1 MKKTLLIGLIVAV
14 GLIFL
19 FNNSVSAQNVTI
31 EDLQKQIRAL
41 QEQIAALQNRLK
53 LQQSTVQTLTT
64 PSPTFGQN
72 IADFNKNLY
81 FGLRQNAD
89 VMDIQEFLT
98 DQGYYAGPITG
109 NFGLLTLQAVRKFQ
123 QTQGINPT
131 GYWGP
136 LTRASAN
143 QIMRKIVG
151 IICKSEESCPGDVLP
166 SYNLKIT
173 SDSLTGDSTLPGIV
187 GTYFVVNFKVSGG
200 SGNYEITPQ
209 NDNLPGLSFTRTY
222 CPSGLVCAQVISPDT
237 ITLYGTPV
245 KAGVYDVVIVARD
258 SYKCTTNVCPMAT
271 SPAYYPNSYGKAR
284 FSVII
289 KDKTLASQPPVISGV
304 SGPTQLKT
312 GEVGI
317 WTVNASNPQGG
328 NLSYR
333 VVWGDEITAKE
344 GTAVAP
350 QAVPFIQTANFS
362 HVYQY
367 PSVFSPIFYVVND
380 RGQEAKTSISV
391 NVIGTGTQPS
401 ITVTSPNGGESFKN
415 GGYVYITWVNN
426 SLASNQGVQLQLWDE
441 TGSKYL
447 APICSF
453 CKTAIP
459 TGDAG
464 YNWYVSNDLTA
475 GKYRIRASVVSTLA
489 NDISATAVDF
499 SDAPFSIVAGTTVTP
514 PAGLIA
520 HWKFDEGS
528 GTTASDSSGNG
539 NNGTLTNGPLWI
551 TGKSGR
557 AIQFDKIDDVVKIDA
572 PTAFDNLPQLTISAW
587 INPKSAGE
595 GGFGRIIEKADGV
608 TNPTTRGWNLYV
620 TSSNQIAFA
629 ANFASANLDR
639 RSSANTL
646 TLNQW
651 QYVTLTWDGSSSV
664 SGVHFYVNGNEVTY
678 ATNTSGSGTR
688 VLDDTED
695 LRIGNNESGAR
706 TFDGAIDEVKVY
718 NRALT
723 PEEVRQVA
731 TAQTARSVNTSLT
744 PHLQAA
750 ILNIS
755 AQLEEMTRILRGLR
769 R

>member
-401 ITVTSPNGGESFKN
+401 ITVASPNGGESYKAGNILPIKWSSAINDSLDVSLVEYQQPCGTGRTDCARKWNLASGVKN
-415 GGYVYITWVNN
+415 TGYYEATIPLAVLDNRLSGYVYNYYVKIT
-426 SLASNQGVQLQLWDE
+426 G
-441 TGSKYL
+441 GG
-447 APICSF
+447 
-453 CKTAIP
+453 
-459 TGDAG
+459 TGDE
-464 YNWYVSNDLTA
+464 
-475 GKYRIRASVVSTLA
+475 
-489 NDISATAVDF
+489 
-499 SDAPFSIVAGTTVTP
+499 SDSPFSIVAGTTVAP
-514 PAGLIA
+514 PTGLIA
-520 HWKFDEGS
+520 QWKFDEGS
-528 GTTASDSSGNG
+528 GITALDSSGNG
-539 NNGTLTNGPLWI
+539 NHGTLVNGPAWI
-551 TGKSGR
+551 TGKSGK
-557 AIQFDKIDDVVKIDA
+557 ALQFDKIDDAVKINT
-572 PTAFDNLPQLTISAW
+572 PTTFDNLPQLTVSTW

-595 GGFGRIIEKADGV
+595 EEIGR
-608 TNPTTRGWNLYV
+608 
-620 TSSNQIAFA
+620 
-629 ANFASANLDR
+629 ASCR
-639 RSSANTL
+639 
-646 TLNQW
+646 
-651 QYVTLTWDGSSSV
+651 
-664 SGVHFYVNGNEVTY
+664 E
-678 ATNTSGSGTR
+678 R
-688 VLDDTED
+688 V
-695 LRIGNNESGAR
+695 
-706 TFDGAIDEVKVY
+706 
-718 NRALT
+718 
-723 PEEVRQVA
+723 
-731 TAQTARSVNTSLT
+731 
-744 PHLQAA
+744 
-750 ILNIS
+750 
-755 AQLEEMTRILRGLR
+755 
-769 R
+769 